1 MKEIIKALCIVLGIT
16 SMTLGL
22 VATLFFIVVANMS
35 VSMKAASLAVSLLA
49 VWFGWWLTR
58 RGSNSVRDAL
68 GWIIFYLIP

>member
-22 VATLFFIVVANMS
+22 VATLFFIVVTNMS
-35 VSMKAASLAVSLLA
+35 AGMKAASLAVSLLA

-68 GWIIFYLIP
+68 GWIILYLLP